1 MIATVIWALG
11 AVGIFLWNAYKVP
24 YIGIRFTEK
33 LIGFPISGAWLCV
46 AVAIYCLIRFFVRRR
61 KGDQNQPG

>member
-1 MIATVIWALG
+1 MIATIIWALG

-24 YIGIRFTEK
+24 YIGIRFTEP
-33 LIGFPISGAWLCV
+33 PISGAWLCV
-46 AVAIYCLIRFFVRRR
+46 AVATYCLIRFFVRRR